1 MIRPLRD
8 MIVRLWVR
16 PQDDKSEDIE
26 RAALRQARIN
36 RRVEL
41 LRKEYR
47 TYVDRG

>member
-1 MIRPLRD
+1 MITLLRNALT
-8 MIVRLWVR
+8 RLWVK
-16 PQDDKSEDIE
+16 PQDDKSADID